1 MKKLLWDFL
10 NKKVWLF
17 LVVLLGI
24 SASFMEVKGQDC
36 VGRGNTCYFKEG
48 RHTCAEGAHVMVLI
62 QSFYVK
68 MNIENIELLVS
79 TTVRRN
85 QDAREDIMRR
95 IPFASN
101 FLFLG

>member
-48 RHTCAEGAHVMVLI
+48 RHYCAEGATCYGI
-62 QSFYVK
+62 NS
-68 MNIENIELLVS
+68 ELLCEY
-79 TTVRRN
+79 N
-85 QDAREDIMRR
+85 EH
-95 IPFASN
+95 IPFLNESV
-101 FLFLG
+101 